1 MVRYAELARYRA
13 VRDELGDR
21 RAPRSHLG
29 DARQRA
35 TGKYVVHA
43 LDKKSL
49 DCRFLIEGKLLQLT

>member
-35 TGKYVVHA
+35 AGKYVVHA

-49 DCRFLIEGKLLQLT
+49 DCRFLIEG